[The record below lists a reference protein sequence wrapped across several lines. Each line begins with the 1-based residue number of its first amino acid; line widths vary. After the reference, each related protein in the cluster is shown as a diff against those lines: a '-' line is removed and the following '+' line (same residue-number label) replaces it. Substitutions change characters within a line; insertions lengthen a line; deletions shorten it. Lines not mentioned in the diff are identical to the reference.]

1 MEIDTQSYLA
11 HLRAGKVVEGGSPL
25 HQKMHEMSQE
35 ALKIVAELNS
45 GYHTPEEIRAL
56 MERLTGRPVD
66 ESFAMFPPFYTE
78 CGKNI
83 FLGKRVFI
91 NFGCHFQDQ
100 GGVYIGDGALI
111 GSYVVMATINH
122 GLDPAHRS
130 DNHPSPIRIGKNVWV
145 GSHATILPGVTV
157 GDNAVVAAGAV
168 VTKDVPPN
176 TVVAG
181 VPARMLK
188 TIAPQEKK

>member
-45 GYHTPEEIRAL
+45 GYRTPEEIRAL

-122 GLDPAHRS
+122 GLDPAHRA